1 MDWKS
6 LLEALAARGWTQP
19 KLSAEFGVSQST
31 ISDLKRG
38 VTKDPSYTLG
48 SALQALHVSGRL
60 PAGAEEVRD
69 AA

>member
-19 KLSAEFGVSQST
+19 KLAAEFGVSQST

-48 SALQALHVSGRL
+48 SSLQALHASGR
-60 PAGAEEVRD
+60 ASTCAEEVRD

>member
-6 LLEALAARGWTQP
+6 LLEDLGARGWTQP
-19 KLSAEFGVSQST
+19 KLAAELRVSQST

-38 VTKDPSYTLG
+38 ATKDPSYTLG
-48 SALQALHVSGRL
+48 SALQALHAGGRL